1 MYNHNTRKEKN
12 MEKTRFFALILIIVF
27 ISFCGFIVENISTS
41 ISDHKIDNR
50 NMTLPFLLGYGLAI
64 LVIFE
69 LFGTPNNPLFW
80 GKEIIINSSF
90 LSFLYYFIIT
100 FLCVTVGE
108 LILGHFI
115 ELTCQIKWWN
125 YSALPLHITQ
135 YTSIPTSTVFALLI
149 TLFMKYIFSPML
161 NLFSKINPPFLAILS
176 VSLII
181 ILSIDFIHSGIYMF
195 THHTILKI
203 WHIEF

>member
-1 MYNHNTRKEKN
+1 